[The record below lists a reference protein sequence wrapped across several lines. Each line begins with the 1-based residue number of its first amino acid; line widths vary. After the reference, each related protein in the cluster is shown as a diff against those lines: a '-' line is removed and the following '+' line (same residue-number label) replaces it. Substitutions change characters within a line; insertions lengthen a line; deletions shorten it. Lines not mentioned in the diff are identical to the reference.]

1 MFGWLNKLFSRI
13 KDLSRSVD
21 SYRQDSI
28 IQSLPTVAYVNQA
41 KKLVEEKD
49 FEAAEVILKKALDI
63 STEDALVYKYL
74 GKISE
79 YRADFENAKNYYETS
94 AHIAPQDK
102 EIWLRLGL
110 MRLNCG
116 FVNESIR
123 AFEKADKVT
132 PFNTDVKTG
141 WGMALM
147 KQNKFALARDKFIE
161 ASRISKYNY
170 TAILLSAIMEIRLGD
185 FESAELKL
193 AFLAKV
199 APNESSTFEYANLKL
214 LKNDY
219 NMAEKFA
226 KKSIE
231 INKQMLPAYFVLA
244 EVYSRQNDVEN
255 TEKVFQKALFNDLDC
270 ARLHLEWGKAYLRF
284 FDFDKAQSELN
295 KALEMNEDFLEA
307 QMVKSLVDA
316 MNGNFDLLDSIKE
329 RNGGQVYVQEAM
341 GVQYMA
347 SGRFEDAVDMFK
359 KALRTDKRQKYNL
372 LHLAR
377 AYQALNNKD
386 KTREYFD
393 KFILECPQYSNGY
406 FEYAKWLIS
415 ISDYADAQ
423 RKLRK
428 AEKFDSN
435 NIELLN
441 LLFFVSY
448 TIVKDSNCDYNI
460 KEAISLA
467 EKIKDSGDF
476 NYEQEYAELKN
487 ILVNIHRTN

>member
-467 EKIKDSGDF
+467 EKIKDLGDF

>member
-347 SGRFEDAVDMFK
+347 AGRFEDAVDMFK

>member
-110 MRLNCG
+110 MRLNCNL
-116 FVNESIR
+116 VDESIR

-316 MNGNFDLLDSIKE
+316 VNGNFDLLDSIKE

-347 SGRFEDAVDMFK
+347 VGRFEDAVDMFK

-428 AEKFDSN
+428 AEKFASN

-441 LLFFVSY
+441 LLINEWV
-448 TIVKDSNCDYNI
+448 TD
-460 KEAISLA
+460 
-467 EKIKDSGDF
+467 
-476 NYEQEYAELKN
+476 
-487 ILVNIHRTN
+487 

>member
-79 YRADFENAKNYYETS
+79 CRADFENAKNYYETS

-110 MRLNCG
+110 MRLNCNL
-116 FVNESIR
+116 VDESIR

-347 SGRFEDAVDMFK
+347 AGRFEDAVDMFK